1 MWEVVGHDR
10 AVENLRYAIS
20 SGRLPHALLFCGQV
34 GVGKT
39 RLALE
44 LAKALNCTGA
54 EPPCQ
59 QCVHCRQIE
68 SGGHPDVTVA
78 EPLEGKDSISIAQ
91 VRELRDGAAL
101 RPFQASFKVIII
113 AGAESL
119 TPQAA
124 DALLKTLE
132 EPQRQV
138 RIVLTATEPEALPST
153 VVSRCRVINL
163 LPATPEVIE
172 QALVARGES
181 AEQAAVVSQ
190 LARGSVGWA
199 IEASRHPKVIAER
212 AEIIDRMSTV
222 FELDLASRIDLAERM
237 TSERRDR
244 SWVRRNLQLLVYL
257 TRDLLLIQT
266 GLQPALAQGVGR
278 ANLER
283 AAARYSLPQVEESL
297 EAMRLVMDRVDSN
310 VDPRLA
316 LEAMLISLP

>member
-1 MWEVVGHDR
+1 MWNVIGHER
-10 AVENLRYAIS
+10 AIKNLRNTVAG
-20 SGRLPHALLFCGQV
+20 GRLPHALLFCGQV
-34 GVGKT
+34 SVGKT

-44 LAKALNCTGA
+44 LAKTLNCTGA

-59 QCVHCRQIE
+59 ECVHCRQIE
-68 SGGHPDVTVA
+68 SGSHPDVTVIEA
-78 EPLEGKDSISIAQ
+78 LDGKDSISIAQ
-91 VRELRDGAAL
+91 VRDLRDSAAL
-101 RPFQASFKVIII
+101 RPFQAAYKVFVI
-113 AGAESL
+113 AGAEAL
-119 TPQAA
+119 TLQAA

-138 RIVLTATEPEALPST
+138 RIVLTATEPEALPAT
-153 VVSRCRVINL
+153 VVSRCRVVTL
-163 LPATPEVIE
+163 QPVEAEVIAE
-172 QALVARGES
+172 ALVRRGET
-181 AEQAAVVSQ
+181 AERAEEVSR

-199 IEASRHPKVIAER
+199 IEASRQPKLIAER
-212 AEIIDRMSTV
+212 ADILERMSAV

-266 GLQPALAQGVGR
+266 GLQPVLAQGVGR
-278 ANLER
+278 ANLEK
-283 AAARYSLPQVEESL
+283 AAGRYSLRQVERSL
-297 EAMRLVMDRVDSN
+297 EAMRLVMERVDSN